1 MKKLILTILTTITIL
16 GVNAQGNNLEYSQ
29 SIYLDYI
36 NPSSGVPGNTYHSV
50 GTFSVPANKTF
61 KITSSSCTQSSGGDP
76 DIYGSTPCLAVKINR
91 HKLDNNS
98 ILWLPSG
105 IYTVYTMVSGNNW
118 RSAVAITGLEFNIV
132 P

>member
-1 MKKLILTILTTITIL
+1 MKKIILTILTTITIW

-36 NPSSGVPGNTYHSV
+36 NPSSGVQGNTNHSV
-50 GTFSVPANKTF
+50 GTFTVPVNKTF

-76 DIYGSTPCLAVKINR
+76 DLYGEGSCQVKINR
-91 HKLDNNS
+91 HKLNNNS

-105 IYTVYTMVSGNNW
+105 TYTVYTMVAGTNW